1 MAKSKHNN
9 LLDTIS
15 DLILNAQKEGLVH
28 LYTEGQH
35 TNGRFLTIKGK
46 QLHHFGT
53 TSYLGLE
60 QDSRLKEAAVE
71 AIMKYGTQFPLS
83 KTYVSF
89 GLCKALEDCLR
100 TMYQRPVAI
109 AKNSTLAHVGLIP
122 SLVRDEDA
130 MILDQQVHA
139 SVQCASQLLKPRG
152 ITVQMVKH
160 SNIAMLEEM
169 ILRLRDTHRRIWYA
183 ADGIYS
189 MFGDTVPLP
198 ELMELMNKYPQ
209 LYLYLDDVHGMS
221 WAGKHGTG
229 YVMDQLG
236 ELPDR
241 VVLIGTLGKSFGAS
255 GAVAVFSDDELY
267 ETYRV
272 FGGPQTFSV
281 QADPASVAA
290 ALASAKIHLSNEIYD
305 LQQELADKIAYCN
318 ELLSETDLPLIKQ
331 NACPVHFIGTG
342 VPAIA
347 YNLGRRLINDGFYVN
362 VATFPVVP
370 VRNTG
375 IRFSISRHNTREDIQ
390 ALVAAMA
397 KHYPEVLKEEG
408 YTLNQIRAAF
418 KMPPLAEKLVLP
430 EIAMPEVAEPLSVHM
445 ETSIEQI
452 DRTTWNRYFGERGA
466 MDWDA
471 LKLYEQVFSENQLEQ
486 HRWKFVYLLMRDQQQ
501 QVVLA
506 TFFTVALWKDDMLA
520 PASVSQQVEAI
531 RRSDPTYLMSRTLGM
546 GTLIT
551 DGEYLYADNKHDY
564 YHEALKLLS
573 VEIEALKEEYNCST
587 VTLRDIDAQAND
599 VHDMF
604 YTQGYFRVDL
614 PETSVIE
621 NVGWTDVDSYLQQ
634 LSYKSRKHVRKDAL
648 KMADCFEVT
657 VQDTLSEAEI
667 ARNYQLYRNVSDKNF
682 ALNNIE
688 FPYALFE
695 GMSQSAHWEFML
707 MRVKPEYVA
716 SGDNPLVGVVCN
728 YRTEESY
735 CAVALGMDYTYA
747 EQFKLYKQILF
758 QIAMRGQA
766 LGKQRIYLGMTAA
779 TEKKK
784 YGGVAK
790 SRVAYV
796 QAQDNYKLELIE
808 SMAGTVVSV

>member
-15 DLILNAQKEGLVH
+15 DLILSAQKEGLVH

-35 TNGRFLTIKGK
+35 TNGRYLTIKGK

-60 QDSRLKEAAVE
+60 QDSRLKDAAVE
-71 AIMKYGTQFPLS
+71 AILKYGTQFPLS

-89 GLCKALEDCLR
+89 GLCKELEDCLR
-100 TMYQRPVAI
+100 EMYQRPVAI

-198 ELMELMNKYPQ
+198 ELMELMKKYPQ

-221 WAGKHGTG
+221 WAGQHGTG
-229 YVMDQLG
+229 YVMDQLK

-290 ALASAKIHLSNEIYD
+290 ALASAKIHLSDEIYD
-305 LQQELADKIAYCN
+305 LQQELAEKIACCN
-318 ELLSETDLPLIKQ
+318 ELIGNTDLPLIKQ

-362 VATFPVVP
+362 VATFPGGAGTKYGHSLLYFP
-370 VRNTG
+370 AQYAGRYSGTG
-375 IRFSISRHNTREDIQ
+375 RRH
-390 ALVAAMA
+390 
-397 KHYPEVLKEEG
+397 G
-408 YTLNQIRAAF
+408 
-418 KMPPLAEKLVLP
+418 
-430 EIAMPEVAEPLSVHM
+430 
-445 ETSIEQI
+445 
-452 DRTTWNRYFGERGA
+452 
-466 MDWDA
+466 
-471 LKLYEQVFSENQLEQ
+471 
-486 HRWKFVYLLMRDQQQ
+486 
-501 QVVLA
+501 
-506 TFFTVALWKDDMLA
+506 
-520 PASVSQQVEAI
+520 
-531 RRSDPTYLMSRTLGM
+531 
-546 GTLIT
+546 
-551 DGEYLYADNKHDY
+551 
-564 YHEALKLLS
+564 EAL
-573 VEIEALKEEYNCST
+573 
-587 VTLRDIDAQAND
+587 
-599 VHDMF
+599 
-604 YTQGYFRVDL
+604 
-614 PETSVIE
+614 P
-621 NVGWTDVDSYLQQ
+621 
-634 LSYKSRKHVRKDAL
+634 
-648 KMADCFEVT
+648 
-657 VQDTLSEAEI
+657 
-667 ARNYQLYRNVSDKNF
+667 
-682 ALNNIE
+682 
-688 FPYALFE
+688 
-695 GMSQSAHWEFML
+695 
-707 MRVKPEYVA
+707 
-716 SGDNPLVGVVCN
+716 
-728 YRTEESY
+728 
-735 CAVALGMDYTYA
+735 
-747 EQFKLYKQILF
+747 
-758 QIAMRGQA
+758 
-766 LGKQRIYLGMTAA
+766 
-779 TEKKK
+779 
-784 YGGVAK
+784 
-790 SRVAYV
+790 
-796 QAQDNYKLELIE
+796 
-808 SMAGTVVSV
+808 

>member
-46 QLHHFGT
+46 QLRHFGT

-60 QDSRLKEAAVE
+60 QDPRLKDAAVE
-71 AIMKYGTQFPLS
+71 AILQYGTQFPVS

-89 GLCKALEDCLR
+89 GLCKELEDCLR
-100 TMYQRPVAI
+100 AMYNRPVAI
-109 AKNSTLAHVGLIP
+109 AKNSTLTHIGLIP

-160 SNIAMLEEM
+160 SNMDMLEEM

-189 MFGDTVPLP
+189 MFGDTVPLD
-198 ELMELMNKYPQ
+198 ELMQLMKKYPQ

-229 YVMDQLG
+229 YVMSQLK
-236 ELPDR
+236 EVPER

-290 ALASAKIHLSNEIYD
+290 ALASAKIHLSEEIED

-318 ELLSETDLPLIKQ
+318 QLISQTNLPLIKQ
-331 NACPVHFIGTG
+331 NACPVHFIGTA

-347 YNLGRRLINDGFYVN
+347 YNLGRRLINDGFYIN

-390 ALVAAMA
+390 ALVEAMA

-408 YTLNQIRAAF
+408 YTLNQVRAAF
-418 KMPPLAEKLVLP
+418 KMPPVEETLIVQ
-430 EIAMPEVAEPLSVHM
+430 EVTEPLAVQI

-452 DRTTWNRYFGERGA
+452 DRATWNRYFGERGA

-471 LKLYEQVFSENQLEQ
+471 LKLYEQAFSGNKQEQ
-486 HRWKFVYLLMRDQQQ
+486 HNWKFVYLIMRDPQRR
-501 QVVLA
+501 VVLA
-506 TFFTVALWKDDMLA
+506 TFFTVAFWKDDMLA
-520 PASVSQQVEAI
+520 PASVSQQVEEI
-531 RRSDPTYLMSRTLGM
+531 RRTDPNYLMSRTLGM
-546 GTLIT
+546 GTLVT
-551 DGEYLYADNKHDY
+551 DGEYLYIDKDHELY
-564 YHEALKLLS
+564 YEALKLLS
-573 VEIEALKEEYNCST
+573 VEIESLKEDYDCSA
-587 VTLRDIDAQAND
+587 VTLRDIDARAQDVND
-599 VHDMF
+599 TF

-621 NVGWTDVDSYLQQ
+621 HLGWTDVDSYLRQ
-634 LSYKSRKHVRKDAL
+634 LSYKSRKHVRKDVL
-648 KMADCFEVT
+648 KMAGCFEVSI
-657 VQDTLSEAEI
+657 QETLSPEEI
-667 ARNYQLYRNVSDKNF
+667 ARTYQLYKNVSDKNY

-688 FPYALFE
+688 FPYTLFE
-695 GMSQSAHWEFML
+695 CMSQSPNWEFIQIRL
-707 MRVKPEYVA
+707 KPEYVA
-716 SGDNPLVGVVCN
+716 FGDDPLVGVVCN
-728 YRTEESY
+728 YQTEESY
-735 CAVALGMDYTYA
+735 CAVVLGMDYTYA
-747 EQFKLYKQILF
+747 EQFKLYKQVLF
-758 QIAMRGQA
+758 RIAMRGQK
-766 LGKQRIYLGMTAA
+766 LNKQRVYLGMTAA
-779 TEKKK
+779 QEKKK
-784 YGGVAK
+784 YGGVARA
-790 SRVAYV
+790 RVAYV

-808 SMAGTVVSV
+808 SMVGTTA